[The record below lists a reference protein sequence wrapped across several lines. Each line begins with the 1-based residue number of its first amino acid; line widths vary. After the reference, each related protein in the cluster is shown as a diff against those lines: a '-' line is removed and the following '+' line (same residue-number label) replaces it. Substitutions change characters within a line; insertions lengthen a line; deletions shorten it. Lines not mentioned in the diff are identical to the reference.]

1 MANHHWPGDIREL
14 QNVIERGVI
23 LTSGTV
29 LSSQTTNSLIWR
41 QAKAARVGEAESMS
55 RKTLAEAER
64 AHITAILR
72 ESRWWWADRMEQP
85 PGWAC
90 QGQPLSPKCNVWA
103 FPARRHEVGGRED
116 SRTPRPPIWL
126 RSLRACTGSI
136 SSRRKLS
143 ERWAVVKSKPR
154 CNPGFRFRASARAH
168 DRIPTW
174 TRGRA
179 RNRSHC

>member
-72 ESRWWWADRMEQP
+72 ESRWVVGGSHGAAARWD
-85 PGWAC
+85 C
-90 QGQPLSPKCNVWA
+90 QGQRLSPKCNVWA
-103 FPARRHEVGGRED
+103 FPARRREVGGRED
-116 SRTPRPPIWL
+116 SRTPPATNLAEEPAGLHWFDQQQADAVGTL
-126 RSLRACTGSI
+126 GRSQI
-136 SSRRKLS
+136 
-143 ERWAVVKSKPR
+143 
-154 CNPGFRFRASARAH
+154 
-168 DRIPTW
+168 
-174 TRGRA
+174 
-179 RNRSHC
+179 

>member
-1 MANHHWPGDIREL
+1 MANHHWPGNIREL

-72 ESRWWWADRMEQP
+72 ESKSVMGGSHGAAARLGLPRTTLLAKM
-85 PGWAC
+85 
-90 QGQPLSPKCNVWA
+90 QGLALPS
-103 FPARRHEVGGRED
+103 RHHEVGGRED
-116 SRTPRPPIWL
+116 SRAPPATNL
-126 RSLRACTGSI
+126 AEEPTGLPWFEQQQAEPV
-136 SSRRKLS
+136 RRLGHS
-143 ERWAVVKSKPR
+143 Q
-154 CNPGFRFRASARAH
+154 
-168 DRIPTW
+168 I
-174 TRGRA
+174 
-179 RNRSHC
+179 